1 MPITSPD
8 VDEAVESGCSELKRL
23 RNVCAVAN
31 HKGCSAKSMHSFR
44 QIMEILTVPIPFQSF
59 INRLTKL
66 AFFEWLADAQTAFG
80 RMMVPCLLI

>member
-1 MPITSPD
+1 M
-8 VDEAVESGCSELKRL
+8 
-23 RNVCAVAN
+23 
-31 HKGCSAKSMHSFR
+31 
-44 QIMEILTVPIPFQSF
+44 TVPIPFQSF